1 MRGWN
6 RFLPWGG
13 GLALGLALL
22 GDAGVARASGGE
34 QIGVSLQAGQAR
46 WSYDDRRGA
55 NEVAQDLLSGDAV
68 WAPRANLRLQLGLDL
83 VGGSRSQPGFDADA
97 DRRSALRGALAISG
111 WDGRAGLRLGLES
124 WLSPD
129 LATIEEVA
137 LAEGLEQYLFEFSR
151 PRPGQG
157 AILGVTSAVQVVRRA
172 HWSAQVGLG
181 FERRGAYAL
190 GPEGPEFDP
199 GDRIR
204 IGASGRVAGAR
215 GDLRG
220 SLERA
225 STGDE
230 QLAGVEAYRGG
241 AQTQLRLELATP
253 RAAYGAQASLAW
265 TARSGGSIA
274 DDAVLDPMAVRS
286 GNRLRWRVAGTR
298 ELRDWGLRLGAGGS
312 HLRGFSGL
320 LGHADWIGPE
330 AGVVRRFGASSLGVS
345 AGFPFGSS
353 REGESLDGLS
363 LELRYGWGLLR

>member
-1 MRGWN
+1 MRRRDRIGAAV
-6 RFLPWGG
+6 GG
-13 GLALGLALL
+13 VALGLALL
-22 GDAGVARASGGE
+22 GEVGPARAQGGE
-34 QIGVSLQAGQAR
+34 PFGFLLQAGRAR

-55 NEVAQDLLSGDAV
+55 NEVAQDLLSGDAL
-68 WAPRANLRLQLGLDL
+68 WSPRSNLRLQLGLDL
-83 VGGSRSQPGFDADA
+83 VGGSRSGQGFEAEP
-97 DRRSALRGALAISG
+97 DRRSALRGAAGITG
-111 WDGRAGLRLGLES
+111 WDGRAGLRLGIES

-129 LATIEEVA
+129 LATLEEVA

-157 AILGVTSAVQVVRRA
+157 AVFGVTGAVQLVRRA

-190 GPEGPEFDP
+190 GPDGPEFDP
-199 GDRIR
+199 GDRVR
-204 IGASGRVAGAR
+204 LGAGGRLAGGR
-215 GDLRG
+215 GDLRL
-220 SLERA
+220 SVDRA

-230 QLAGVEAYRGG
+230 QLAGGDAYRSG
-241 AQTQLRLELATP
+241 AQTQVRLELATP
-253 RAAYGAQASLAW
+253 RSTYGAQAALAW

-274 DDAVLDPMAVRS
+274 DQTVLDPMAVRS

-298 ELRDWGLRLGAGGS
+298 EYRDWGLRLGAGGS

-320 LGHADWIGPE
+320 LGHADWVGPE
-330 AGVVRRFGASSLGVS
+330 AGVVRRFRASSVEL
-345 AGFPFGSS
+345 AARAPFGSS